1 MPELLRHAWLKDAQE
16 ALHGPEAAVDGKAL
30 TTFQAETMATAT
42 LARVT
47 SKRGAEK
54 ARALEEAAKLCE
66 HLISEGL
73 VFGVDPMRAGLTSS
87 SCPNVRR
94 LWERLHQGPSGGRD
108 RMQSASRSAKGSLRS
123 TASDTSKDSVERLGV
138 ERKAPAS
145 SRLLPDIAV
154 RAAGVA
160 QGSPRSPTSPPDA
173 WPGKRQSDG
182 GVTFPVEVPANRD

>member
-66 HLISEGL
+66 HLISEGPRSAVL
-73 VFGVDPMRAGLTSS
+73 AGLAVV
-87 SCPNVRR
+87 PY
-94 LWERLHQGPSGGRD
+94 
-108 RMQSASRSAKGSLRS
+108 
-123 TASDTSKDSVERLGV
+123 GV
-138 ERKAPAS
+138 EPLGFEPPQPRPRS
-145 SRLLPDIAV
+145 
-154 RAAGVA
+154 
-160 QGSPRSPTSPPDA
+160 QGSCLA
-173 WPGKRQSDG
+173 WTRCGR
-182 GVTFPVEVPANRD
+182 A